1 MSAKNPSIQGLS
13 SPSLIG
19 TQYNAAKLGQM
30 ADFKA
35 DSSNPFYTTKVS
47 NLVIDEVTWTAPT
60 LLDGLGTLVFSFS
73 GSPDLSEVMVGNYLR
88 VHFASDIEN
97 AGDFPITAIDDG
109 AKTITVSSKRGKTN
123 GSSVGRAETLP
134 FFGAYSIECTE
145 DTTGLSVTEDYSDGA
160 AFDDMSAGTGQLGS
174 FFTEVTLTG
183 GQVTLKLA

>member
-19 TQYNAAKLGQM
+19 TQYDAASMGQM
-30 ADFKA
+30 ADFKV
-35 DSSNPFYTTKVS
+35 DSSKPFYTTKVS
-47 NLVIDEVTWTAPT
+47 NLVIDEVTWTAST
-60 LLDGLGTLVFSFS
+60 LTGGLGTLVFSFS

-97 AGDFPITAIDDG
+97 AGDFPITAIDNS

-123 GSSVGRAETLP
+123 GSSAGRAETLP
-134 FFGAYSIECTE
+134 FFGAYSIECTAN
-145 DTTGLSVTEDYSDGA
+145 TTGLSVTEDYSDGA
-160 AFDDMSAGTGQLGS
+160 AFDDMLAGTGQLGS
-174 FFTEVTLTG
+174 FFTEVTLTD